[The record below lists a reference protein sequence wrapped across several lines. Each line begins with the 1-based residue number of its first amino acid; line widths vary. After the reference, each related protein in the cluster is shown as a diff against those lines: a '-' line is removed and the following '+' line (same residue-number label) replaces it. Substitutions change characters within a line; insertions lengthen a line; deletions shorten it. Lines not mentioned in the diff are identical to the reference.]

1 MAASPV
7 WRILHYPAGDAP
19 SRECKV
25 RAPDLEAAKRNPIAG
40 GSPAAVLRVPLWT
53 LR

>member
-7 WRILHYPAGDAP
+7 WRILHYPVGDAP
-19 SRECKV
+19 SREHKV
-25 RAPDLEAAKRNPIAG
+25 RAPSFETAKRKL
-40 GSPAAVLRVPLWT
+40 AAALRVPEWT

>member
-1 MAASPV
+1 MTASPV
-7 WRILHYPAGDAP
+7 WRILYYPAGDAP

-25 RAPDLEAAKRNPIAG
+25 RAPDLDAAKRKL
-40 GSPAAVLRVPLWT
+40 AAILGVPLWT

>member
-7 WRILHYPAGDAP
+7 WRVLHYPAGDAP
-19 SRECKV
+19 SRECAV
-25 RAPDLEAAKRNPIAG
+25 RAPTLEAAKRK
-40 GSPAAVLRVPLWT
+40 PAAVLRVPVWT